1 MYNSETMKKSIEAWL
16 NATGDLLKE
25 QNSYDNL
32 QTTPMRWGDAKFLAA
47 DLKLQQEEL
56 SYAKSLSDVITN
68 VTLSR
73 DYGGSAWERQQSVQM
88 LQTSLDKVNDMVAEE
103 KDIAKKKSL
112 IDGYSSWVS
121 QFAVQEQYAY
131 STSNEYLEAQ
141 VSANL
146 NAVRFSPYYMTNP
159 ETEFLEGNV
168 GGRGLK
174 WPWEEMRMP
183 WQSYREFLY
192 GEQKSY
198 GLPTAWKEK
207 DK

>member
-1 MYNSETMKKSIEAWL
+1 
-16 NATGDLLKE
+16 
-25 QNSYDNL
+25 
-32 QTTPMRWGDAKFLAA
+32 
-47 DLKLQQEEL
+47 
-56 SYAKSLSDVITN
+56 
-68 VTLSR
+68 
-73 DYGGSAWERQQSVQM
+73 M